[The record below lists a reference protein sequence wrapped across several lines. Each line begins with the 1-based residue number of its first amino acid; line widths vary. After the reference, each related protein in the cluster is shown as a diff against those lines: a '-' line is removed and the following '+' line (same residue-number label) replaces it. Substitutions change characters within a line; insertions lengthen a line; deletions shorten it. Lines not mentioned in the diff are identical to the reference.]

1 MLQLALTLKR
11 AMVNALIRT
20 FRYPLRPTAAQEA
33 TLDAWR
39 RQCCDLYN
47 AALQERRDA
56 WKKQR
61 VSIGY
66 NAQTKSLTEWR
77 AMDPDGAAVPAWV
90 QRSALRRV
98 DLAFKA
104 FFRRVKVGQTPGF
117 PRFKSKKRYDS
128 FSVPAHLAPIRAG
141 RVQLQ
146 RGLAVK
152 FHQYRPL
159 RGKVLVATVS
169 RDATGKWWVCFACH
183 IGAAPEKVAP
193 VSIVGIDVG
202 LKSLAVT
209 SDGEVV
215 ENPRHT
221 AKAAAKLARAQRVA
235 ARRKRGSESRKRAV
249 ALVARHHARVRN
261 QRLDHARKVAAAL
274 VSRYDVIAREDL
286 NIAGL
291 GRSALSGHIQNA
303 GWGILLHAIACKAEE
318 AGKHVVAVDPRHTS
332 QTCSGCGVLVPKDLS
347 VRVHDCPHCGLRM
360 DRDHN
365 AARNVMARGRRAV
378 PWPEAFDPVQA
389 RSGLEAA

>member
-1 MLQLALTLKR
+1 MGKTALAILLRRVK
-11 AMVNALIRT
+11 VNVLIRT

-33 TLDAWR
+33 TLDTWR

-56 WKKQR
+56 WRKQR
-61 VSIGY
+61 VSIGLY
-66 NAQTKSLTEWR
+66 DQFKTLTEWR
-77 AMDPDGAAVPAWV
+77 RSDPDGAAVPVEV

-104 FFRRVKVGQTPGF
+104 FFRRVKAGQTPGY
-117 PRFKSKKRYDS
+117 PRFKSKRRYDS
-128 FSVPAHLAPIRAG
+128 FDMPEA
-141 RVQLQ
+141 RVVGKTVALPKI
-146 RGLAVK
+146 GAVK

-159 RGKVLVATVS
+159 RGKPLRVTIHHEG
-169 RDATGKWWVCFACH
+169 DAWWVLFACD
-183 IGAAPEKVAP
+183 IGAAPERVAP
-193 VSIVGIDVG
+193 VSVVGIDVG
-202 LKSLAVT
+202 LRSLAVT

-215 ENPRHT
+215 DNPRH
-221 AKAAAKLARAQRVA
+221 AARAAAKLAAAQRIV
-235 ARRKRGSESRKRAV
+235 ARRRRGSKSRERARV
-249 ALVARHHARVRN
+249 QVARCHARVKN
-261 QRLDHARKVAAAL
+261 QRLDHARKVAAVL
-274 VSRYDVIAREDL
+274 VSRYDVIAHEDL

-291 GRSALSGHIQNA
+291 ARSMLGGSVNHA
-303 GWGILLHAIACKAEE
+303 GWGILLHCIACKAEE
-318 AGKHVVAVDPRHTS
+318 AGKHVAAVDPRHTS
-332 QTCSGCGVLVPKDLS
+332 QTCSGCGALVPKDLS

-365 AARNVMARGRRAV
+365 AAVNICALGRSAV

>member
-1 MLQLALTLKR
+1 
-11 AMVNALIRT
+11 
-20 FRYPLRPTAAQEA
+20 
-33 TLDAWR
+33 
-39 RQCCDLYN
+39 
-47 AALQERRDA
+47 
-56 WKKQR
+56 
-61 VSIGY
+61 
-66 NAQTKSLTEWR
+66 
-77 AMDPDGAAVPAWV
+77 MDPDGAAVPAWV

-104 FFRRVKVGQTPGF
+104 FFRRCKAGQTPGF
-117 PRFKSKKRYDS
+117 PRFRSKRRYDS
-128 FSVPAHLAPIRAG
+128 FDMPEARVAG
-141 RVQLQ
+141 KTVAIPKI
-146 RGLAVK
+146 GPVK

-159 RGKVLVATVS
+159 RGTVLRVTIRREGEA
-169 RDATGKWWVCFACH
+169 WWVCFACDL
-183 IGAAPEKVAP
+183 GSAPEKAAP

-209 SDGEVV
+209 SDGDVV
-215 ENPRHT
+215 DNPRHA
-221 AKAAAKLARAQRVA
+221 AKAAARLARAQRIV
-235 ARRKRGSESRKRAV
+235 ARRKRGSKSRKRAV
-249 ALVARHHARVRN
+249 ALVARHHAHVKN
-261 QRLDHARKVAAAL
+261 QRLDHARKTAAWL
-274 VSRYDVIAREDL
+274 VSRYDVIAHEDL

-365 AARNVMARGRRAV
+365 AAVNICALGRSAV
-378 PWPEAFDPVQA
+378 PWPDAFDPAQA